1 MAKAA
6 RKGDTTSGTFSEE
19 HHGHTPPGPVH
30 SSGASSG
37 VIISG
42 SNNVLI
48 NNQPAVKRDD
58 SVQSNDIC
66 GTDTD
71 GKIDTGSATV
81 FINGESA
88 ARKGDK
94 IKTPYDSNIEITGSC
109 SDNVEIGD

>member
-30 SSGASSG
+30 DSGTSNG

-48 NNQPAVKRDD
+48 NNKLAVKKDD
-58 SVQSNDIC
+58 LIQSNDDC

-71 GKIDTGSATV
+71 GRIDTGSTTV
-81 FINGESA
+81 SINGKPA

-94 IKTPYDSNIEITGSC
+94 IKTPYASNIEITGSC